1 MSELRIGLVAEGIT
15 DQIVIEAALRAM
27 LPQAFVLTLLQ
38 PEPTHANRGNGWCG
52 VFKWCQDLR
61 SRGYAGLADDPTL
74 DLFDLVILHLDAD
87 VAEKSYADCGT
98 EVEEAAAVLPSLPC
112 AQPCPPPEATVAT
125 LRGLLLAWLG
135 VHQEDAKT
143 LFCMPS
149 KATESW
155 LAVAILPD
163 LHPLLDGIECKSGLA
178 ASLSQLPKDQRIK
191 NKSARDYRVHEQAI
205 TSGWAKVCSKCAQ
218 ARAFHEAVTAAALC
232 ASSKKVWAQS

>member
-1 MSELRIGLVAEGIT
+1 MSEMRIGLVAEGIT

-98 EVEEAAAVLPSLPC
+98 EVEQAAVVLPALPC
-112 AQPCPPPEATVAT
+112 ALPCPPPEDTVAT
-125 LRGLLLAWLG
+125 LRSLLLAWLG
-135 VHQEDAKT
+135 VPKEDDKT

-149 KATESW
+149 KSTESW

-163 LHPLLDGIECKSGLA
+163 PHPLLAGIECTSGLA
-178 ASLSQLPKDQRIK
+178 ESLSQLPKAQRIK
-191 NKSARDYRVHEQAI
+191 GKSVKGYRVHEQAI

-218 ARAFHEAVTAAALC
+218 ARAFHEAVTSAVPC
-232 ASSKKVWAQS
+232 ASSQTLRA